1 MKNRSVFTAGL
12 VTAVFIFLFLPLPGW
27 SQDLEAIVSTQ
38 WLENNLSRPDMVILD
53 VRKVE
58 DYRNGHIVGA
68 VNLFYRAWAF
78 KKKHL
83 YAEIPDQDD
92 LSEMIGS
99 AGISPGSRVVVVGS
113 TGTPQEK
120 VHGARVA
127 CTLKFAGVKNVAI
140 LDGGFEKWTYESRK
154 ISKMFPKRSRFLR
167 SLPAR
172 SLRRQGIYCFP
183 LENDLLDVR
192 EKEYYL
198 GKRSWIV
205 LKSRQ
210 NTELGIF
217 RLHWHLHRQ
226 GPSWNGALASLASV
240 VGQDRDREIVTYC
253 DTGHCCPTGPAFER
267 CLVIDSS
274 TRRWRTPEVDGRS
287 RCATGMTGQADA
299 VCCRVFGEEPFPSF
313 SLTKSPSA
321 VSKNSC
327 DGADGVRKM
336 QRPSV

>member
-113 TGTPQEK
+113 TGTPHEK

-154 ISKMFPKRSRFLR
+154 ISKIIPQTIPTIFKGHFRQDLFADKAYIVSRW
-167 SLPAR
+167 
-172 SLRRQGIYCFP
+172 GKMI
-183 LENDLLDVR
+183 LLDVR

-198 GKRSWIV
+198 GEKKLDCVEKAGRMPGARNLPTS
-205 LKSRQ
+205 LAF
-210 NTELGIF
+210 T
-217 RLHWHLHRQ
+217 
-226 GPSWNGALASLASV
+226 PSGTFMERESLASLAESV

-253 DTGHCCPTGPAFER
+253 DTGQCCPTWA
-267 CLVIDSS
+267 LLLK
-274 TRRWRTPEVDGRS
+274 EVLGYRQVRIYDG
-287 RCATGMTGQADA
+287 GLQEWMADPD
-299 VCCRVFGEEPFPSF
+299 VPQE
-313 SLTKSPSA
+313 
-321 VSKNSC
+321 
-327 DGADGVRKM
+327 
-336 QRPSV
+336 